1 MSDRPL
7 PRWGERARAVSRA
20 LVHPLGAL
28 IIGAH
33 LLNLVLGTD
42 IGLWL
47 HDESD
52 AKNPWVL
59 TGGVI
64 FIGSLALW
72 VLACTVRGVAWAMSS
87 PRRVRPVDEAR

>member
-1 MSDRPL
+1 MGGRPL
-7 PRWGERARAVSRA
+7 PRWGQRARAVARA

-33 LLNLVLGTD
+33 LLNLVLGID
-42 IGLWL
+42 IGRWL

-72 VLACTVRGVAWAMSS
+72 VLACAVHAVAWASS
-87 PRRVRPVDEAR
+87 LLRRVRPVAETR